1 MFFVHNFYKTQ
12 FMYIYYHIQCIKKWR
27 GFFSLDRLNNFFLF
41 NISSAYCCFTSSLLA
56 SEDSSAEDKGAKN
69 KSLPS
74 IEMIVIRLKMS

>member
-1 MFFVHNFYKTQ
+1 ME
-12 FMYIYYHIQCIKKWR
+12 R
-27 GFFSLDRLNNFFLF
+27 F

>member
-1 MFFVHNFYKTQ
+1 M
-12 FMYIYYHIQCIKKWR
+12 YYHIQCIKKWR

-56 SEDSSAEDKGAKN
+56 SAEDKAAKN